1 MRVQMRSSF
10 VHDEELASCAVREHG
25 TCHGENAW
33 GVCEVVLKSVLGE
46 LTLDA
51 VIRAAAPVPAGSP
64 PWIMNPGMTR
74 WKIRPS

>member
-33 GVCEVVLKSVLGE
+33 GVCEVVLKTVLGE
-46 LTLDA
+46 LTL
-51 VIRAAAPVPAGSP
+51 
-64 PWIMNPGMTR
+64 MQ
-74 WKIRPS
+74 